1 MYEKY
6 GCEYEGN
13 WVADL
18 PDGFGR
24 EVWRKNGGVSVY
36 EGQFLN
42 GIKHG
47 QGKYSTPTFT
57 YEGRFEKN
65 TLNGKGRVVYKSE

>member
-24 EVWRKNGGVSVY
+24 EVWRKSGTVSVY

-47 QGKYSTPTFT
+47 HGKYSTPTFT
-57 YEGRFEKN
+57 Y
-65 TLNGKGRVVYKSE
+65 